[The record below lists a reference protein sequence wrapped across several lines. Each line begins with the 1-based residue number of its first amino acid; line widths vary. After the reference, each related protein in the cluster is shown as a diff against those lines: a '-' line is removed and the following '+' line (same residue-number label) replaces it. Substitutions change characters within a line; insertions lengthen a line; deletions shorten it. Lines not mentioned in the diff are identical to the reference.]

1 MSYSVPPDDYAISGS
16 RVASSVSIQA
26 VMKLVYVWMGLGLL
40 TTTVIAWLF
49 GTNETLFQFAMNPA
63 VRLGSFIGT
72 FGIVIALS
80 LGFNAKWMTPN
91 RAMILFFVYAAWMG
105 VFLSS
110 VAFIATIPGLT
121 SAVINA
127 LMTTFV
133 LFGVMSVFGYTTSM
147 DLTSWR
153 TYLLIGL
160 IGLFV
165 AMLINVVLLRS
176 SGLDMLISVVGV
188 ILFTALTAYD
198 TQKIKDMTQS
208 YEVQADGNLALKFS
222 ILGALT
228 LYLDF
233 VNLFLFLLRLFLGG
247 SRD

>member
-1 MSYSVPPDDYAISGS
+1 MSYSVPPNDYAISGS
-16 RVASSVSIQA
+16 RTASGVSIQA

-49 GTNETLFQFAMNPA
+49 GTNETLFQFAMNPV
-63 VRLGSFIGT
+63 VRIGSIIGT
-72 FGIVIALS
+72 FVLVFALS

-91 RAMILFFVYAAWMG
+91 RAMILFFVYAGLMG

-110 VAFIATIPGLT
+110 VAFIATVPGLT

-133 LFGVMSVFGYTTSM
+133 LFGVMSVFGYTTKM

-153 TYLLIGL
+153 TYLMIGL
-160 IGLFV
+160 IGIFI
-165 AMLINVVLLRS
+165 AMVINGIFLRS
-176 SGLDMLISVVGV
+176 TGLEMLISVGGV

-198 TQKIKDMTQS
+198 TQKIKDMTES
-208 YEVQADGNLALKFS
+208 YELQSDGNLALKFS